1 MVWLRISGG
10 RLVSVAMIPA
20 RPLFSDS
27 EFVLVS
33 CGYGDHMP
41 VAVTMAVV
49 VASNNA

>member
-1 MVWLRISGG
+1 MIWLRISGG

-20 RPLFSDS
+20 RLFSDS

-41 VAVTMAVV
+41 VAATMAVV